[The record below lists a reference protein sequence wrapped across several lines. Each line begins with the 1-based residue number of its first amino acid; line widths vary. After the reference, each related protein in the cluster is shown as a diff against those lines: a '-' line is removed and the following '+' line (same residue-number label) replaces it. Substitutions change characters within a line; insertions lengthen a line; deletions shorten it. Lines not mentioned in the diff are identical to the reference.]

1 MMKNVLEIFDSFAE
15 ADAAERQERW
25 AMRPT
30 QRLEILEQ
38 LRLLKYPDGK
48 TAPRLQRLLEVVEP
62 ASR

>member
-1 MMKNVLEIFDSFAE
+1 MMKNVIEIFDSFE
-15 ADAAERQERW
+15 QADAAERKERW
-25 AMRPT
+25 AMQPA
-30 QRLEILEQ
+30 QRLVILEQ